1 MSLFLNKDKTR
12 KSPIVM
18 TSFLLAIVF
27 ALVYGGCYMLLTVP
41 LHQYVSLGSPA
52 VTNALHL
59 LLIAL
64 AGTAVC
70 CLLFL
75 LRDKRLVPYGFAGL
89 AVFLAAFYIAALLL
103 PADRRGLMLYVIS
116 LYGLG
121 PVLAGNAVSWAVYL
135 TLRRRRAGK

>member
-18 TSFLLAIVF
+18 TSFLLAIAF

-41 LHQYVSLGSPA
+41 LHQHVSLGSPA

-75 LRDKRLVPYGFAGL
+75 LRDKRLVPYAFAGL
-89 AVFLAAFYIAALLL
+89 AVILAAFYIAALLL
-103 PADRRGLMLYVIS
+103 PEGRRGLMLYVIS

-121 PVLAGNAVSWAVYL
+121 PVLVGNAASWAAYL
-135 TLRRRRAGK
+135 ALRRRRACK